1 MGESV
6 LQNGI
11 NMDEANTAFVFDTL
25 MYSNALTDPDYEGMD
40 IRSIVE
46 QIFMSGGLNEDES
59 AAVAA
64 VRTFLDTTKGQE
76 LHIGEYVL
84 GDSSEFTSY
93 NSEYRGAYEA
103 VFYRDN
109 GTSRDVFLAFKGTGD
124 GRWFDNAVGLV
135 TEYSPY
141 QQKGLEFFD
150 HAIEKLGID
159 SSCNLMPTG
168 HSKGGNGA
176 QFVTLYSK
184 YGHLVDHVYSFD
196 GQSPSQ
202 AAIDHIREVFGEEYY
217 KEQCSKMYSICGDN
231 DYVNELVDSIL

>member
-40 IRSIVE
+40 IRSVVE
-46 QIFMSGGLNEDES
+46 QISVSGGLNEDES

-64 VRTFLDTTKGQE
+64 VRTFLDTPKGQE

-141 QQKGLEFFD
+141 QQKGLEVKVSGDIYDYHFRN
-150 HAIEKLGID
+150 E
-159 SSCNLMPTG
+159 
-168 HSKGGNGA
+168 
-176 QFVTLYSK
+176 
-184 YGHLVDHVYSFD
+184 DHVL
-196 GQSPSQ
+196 
-202 AAIDHIREVFGEEYY
+202 FGGHEYY
-217 KEQCSKMYSICGDN
+217 YIRLNHIERAD
-231 DYVNELVDSIL
+231 